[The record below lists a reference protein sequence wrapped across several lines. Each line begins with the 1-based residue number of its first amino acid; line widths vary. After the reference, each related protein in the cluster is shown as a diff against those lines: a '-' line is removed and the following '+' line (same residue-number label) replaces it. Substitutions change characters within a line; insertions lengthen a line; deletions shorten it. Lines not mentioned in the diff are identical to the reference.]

1 MTHESKM
8 DSSWRRKCIWHFSIP
23 IKSISYEKTALYKKT
38 SIKISLEIWTE
49 NILTRK
55 RKFQIVSCVF
65 KWFFVFV
72 DHQRC
77 EVKGR
82 TTGTTWSV
90 TGTKGGR
97 NETSGWGTS
106 GGTKSLTL
114 LRIEAL
120 IIAFGKSKLSYIS
133 CPFWMASVL
142 VLVLV
147 CVCVWRVVRPPQE
160 CDDTDNTIIEQST
173 AKPDDVVQRV
183 ATV

>member
-1 MTHESKM
+1 MYLALFNSNKI
-8 DSSWRRKCIWHFSIP
+8 DQLRKNGVVQ
-23 IKSISYEKTALYKKT
+23 KT

-65 KWFFVFV
+65 KWFFVLV

-147 CVCVWRVVRPPQE
+147 FLNDAPLSHLIYFLKIVKYIVMVRQ
-160 CDDTDNTIIEQST
+160 
-173 AKPDDVVQRV
+173 
-183 ATV
+183 